1 MTVQISKPALN
12 LRAKLAELKTV
23 QGAKGKQLLASEDIA
38 QALEALGLSEFQAST
53 ADLAWNSSSDTYTA
67 NTTPTTVTKI
77 HQGMKRCLLRDDG
90 TVNYYLDPNDST
102 KKLDGTSATLTGADG
117 NVMVEIPRFYFR
129 QVKNGNTTT
138 WEVSDVPLAGYQ
150 LHPAFFKNGEIVDYR
165 YIGAYD
171 AALKF
176 SRSIT
181 AVADAGGGDITVT
194 TSGDHPLYAGDSVT
208 ISGTTSYDGDYTVVS
223 RASGTTFTVTA
234 TFVATETGTASGF
247 VSGKNLDDMTSNI
260 DTATDELAAI
270 SGEYPLVGVT
280 RDECRDLAANVG
292 TGFRQQ
298 DFWLTC
304 AVQLLYLV
312 EYGTFYSQNELGAGN
327 TNGSYVS
334 SSSNQSNSPNTVA
347 GASNAWGN
355 ASTDGTQPSAGA
367 KPGTAYM
374 SYRGI
379 ENFFGNCQN
388 WVDGFN
394 IGIVVDRDAFVSN
407 NDADFADNTS
417 TNYTDLGITMA
428 SANGY
433 VQNIADVP
441 GAFLPNDTTGASSS
455 TYLTDQ
461 FFQSTGNRVASFG
474 GNAAIGA
481 LAGAFYWSSGS
492 SSSSASRAIGPRL
505 AY

>member
-1 MTVQISKPALN
+1 MAVNISKPALN

-23 QGAKGKQLLASEDIA
+23 QGLKGLELLASEDIA

-90 TVNYYLDPNDST
+90 TVNYYLDPTDST

-138 WEVSDVPLAGYQ
+138 WQISDVPLAGYQ
-150 LHPAFFKNGEIVDYR
+150 LHPAFFKNGEIVDFR

-171 AALKF
+171 ACYL
-176 SRSIT
+176 
-181 AVADAGGGDITVT
+181 DATDDTYK
-194 TSGDHPLYAGDSVT
+194 SGL
-208 ISGTTSYDGDYTVVS
+208 
-223 RASGTTFTVTA
+223 
-234 TFVATETGTASGF
+234 
-247 VSGKNLDDMTSNI
+247 NLDDMTSNL
-260 DTATDELAAI
+260 DLAADKLASV
-270 SGEYPLVGVT
+270 SGVYPLVGVT

-327 TNGSYVS
+327 TNGSYVG
-334 SSSNQSNSPNTVA
+334 SSSNQSDSPHTIA
-347 GASNAWGN
+347 GASNALGN

-379 ENFFGNCQN
+379 ENFYGNCFN
-388 WVDGFN
+388 FVDGFN

-407 NDADFADNTS
+407 NDADFADDTS

-428 SANGY
+428 SANGF

-455 TYLTDQ
+455 TYLTDY
-461 FFQSTGNRVASFG
+461 FYQSTGNRVALFG
-474 GNAAIGA
+474 GTAD
-481 LAGAFYWSSGS
+481 AGSGHAGVFYWYVNQS
-492 SSSSASRAIGPRL
+492 SSSSSRVRGARL

>member
-1 MTVQISKPALN
+1 MAVNISKPALN

-90 TVNYYLDPNDST
+90 TVNYYLDPTDST

-138 WEVSDVPLAGYQ
+138 WQISDVPLAGYQ
-150 LHPAFFKNGEIVDYR
+150 LHPAFFKNGEIVDFR

-171 AALKF
+171 ACYL
-176 SRSIT
+176 
-181 AVADAGGGDITVT
+181 DATDSTYK
-194 TSGDHPLYAGDSVT
+194 SGL
-208 ISGTTSYDGDYTVVS
+208 
-223 RASGTTFTVTA
+223 
-234 TFVATETGTASGF
+234 
-247 VSGKNLDDMTSNI
+247 NLDDMTSNL
-260 DTATDELAAI
+260 DLAADKLASV
-270 SGEYPLVGVT
+270 SGVYPLVGVT

-327 TNGSYVS
+327 TNGSYVG
-334 SSSNQSNSPNTVA
+334 SSSNQSDSPHTIA
-347 GASNAWGN
+347 GASNALGN

-379 ENFFGNCQN
+379 ENFYGNCFN
-388 WVDGFN
+388 FVDGFN

-407 NDADFADNTS
+407 NDADFADDTS

-428 SANGY
+428 SANGF

-455 TYLTDQ
+455 TYLTDY
-461 FFQSTGNRVASFG
+461 FYQSTGNRVALFG
-474 GNAAIGA
+474 GSAD
-481 LAGAFYWSSGS
+481 AGAGHAGVFYWYVNQLS
-492 SSSSASRAIGPRL
+492 SSSSRVRGARL

>member
-1 MTVQISKPALN
+1 
-12 LRAKLAELKTV
+12 
-23 QGAKGKQLLASEDIA
+23 
-38 QALEALGLSEFQAST
+38 
-53 ADLAWNSSSDTYTA
+53 
-67 NTTPTTVTKI
+67 
-77 HQGMKRCLLRDDG
+77 
-90 TVNYYLDPNDST
+90 
-102 KKLDGTSATLTGADG
+102 
-117 NVMVEIPRFYFR
+117 
-129 QVKNGNTTT
+129 
-138 WEVSDVPLAGYQ
+138 
-150 LHPAFFKNGEIVDYR
+150 
-165 YIGAYD
+165 
-171 AALKF
+171 
-176 SRSIT
+176 
-181 AVADAGGGDITVT
+181 
-194 TSGDHPLYAGDSVT
+194 
-208 ISGTTSYDGDYTVVS
+208 
-223 RASGTTFTVTA
+223 VTA

-280 RDECRDLAANVG
+280 RDECRDLASNVG

-312 EYGTFYSQNELGAGN
+312 EYGTFYSQNELGDGN

-334 SSSNQSNSPNTVA
+334 SSSNQSDSPHTIA
-347 GASNAWGN
+347 GASNALGN

-379 ENFFGNCQN
+379 ENFFGNCWN
-388 WVDGFN
+388 FVDGFN

-455 TYLTDQ
+455 TYLTDY
-461 FFQSTGNRVASFG
+461 FYQSTGNRVALFG
-474 GNAAIGA
+474 GDAVFGA
-481 LAGAFYWSSGS
+481 TAGAFCWYVAYASSD
-492 SSSSASRAIGPRL
+492 ASRSVGARL